1 VRREA
6 FIRRLGFAAEVLR
19 HGIPDLPPCPWEL
32 TPRPAVVARIP
43 RTNPMRSD
51 AGAGARAEAA
61 MRMMDGDCYGF
72 LLLSVHKEPV
82 GVAAR
87 IRLAQH
93 MDDAWWPAMAATL
106 ERVAAEVPR

>member
-1 VRREA
+1 MSLLS
-6 FIRRLGFAAEVLR
+6 RRLGFALEVLFY
-19 HGIPDLPPCPWEL
+19 GIPDPPPPCPWESS
-32 TPRPAVVARIP
+32 PRPSVSARIP
-43 RTNPMRSD
+43 RKNPLGSD
-51 AGAGARAEAA
+51 EGSGARAEAA

-82 GVAAR
+82 GTVAE

-93 MDDAWWPAMAATL
+93 MDEAWWPAMAATL